1 MIRPFTLMTATLAAL
16 AGAYLFDVKH
26 RAQVLEN
33 QLAHV
38 AEQSRVDKRQIQVL
52 QAQWAQETDPSR
64 LQQLANNF
72 TALQPMRPSQLV
84 TLADLRSD
92 LPPAGSAA
100 PAEAPATV
108 AVDVSVN
115 APAPPAS
122 PPAALPLPPPPAPPL
137 LMASDMVRP
146 VQLHGLRIAG
156 RAPRPRIVHQTE
168 SLLADNAP
176 PPRPLY
182 SPPPQPAPPQGVTPA
197 ADTGGGSLLGM
208 AADLTPPPQSIGN

>member
-156 RAPRPRIVHQTE
+156 RGGR
-168 SLLADNAP
+168 
-176 PPRPLY
+176 PRPLY